1 MEDRRHAGISPAHR
15 LTIVIALAATIA
27 ALVLLVLLLSR
38 QPGAS
43 RDEAAAAPAR
53 PAPSLAVRRTKL
65 GRILTDQHGRTLY
78 LFEKDRHGR
87 STCSGACARVWPP
100 ALVGGRPRA
109 GGGVAASK
117 LTTTRRG
124 RTKRQLVYAGHPLY
138 RMNAD
143 VRPGQTQ
150 GEGFLATWWIVS
162 PSGHRIVAPGMSTK
176 AEGY

>member
-1 MEDRRHAGISPAHR
+1 MAHRGHAGISPAHR
-15 LTIVIALAATIA
+15 LTIVIALVATIA
-27 ALVLLVLLLSR
+27 ALVLLMLLLSKESS
-38 QPGAS
+38 PS
-43 RDEAAAAPAR
+43 RTDVAAAPAR

-78 LFEKDRHGR
+78 LFEKDKHGR

-100 ALVGGRPRA
+100 ALVDGRPRA
-109 GGGVAASK
+109 GAGVVATK

-124 RTKRQLVYAGHPLY
+124 RTRRQLVYAGHPLY

-162 PSGHRIVAPGMSTK
+162 PSGHRIVAPGLSTK
-176 AEGY
+176 AAGY